1 MPLQH
6 ITIELLPVNNAASIG
21 NVSPQASGKTVADT
35 TKPIVSITTPSNLA
49 TVSHGNIVVKGT
61 ASDDTGGSSVKTI
74 AVEVDSGSFVTATP
88 SAPGNWSTWSITVN
102 IFRAGSHTLT
112 ARATDNA
119 GNIGT
124 NKITILAT

>member
-1 MPLQH
+1 
-6 ITIELLPVNNAASIG
+6 VNNAASIG
-21 NVSPQASGKTVADT
+21 DVSAQASGKTVADT
-35 TKPIVSITTPSNLA
+35 TKPIVSITTPSKS
-49 TVSHGNIVVKGT
+49 VSHGNIVVKGT
-61 ASDDTGGSSVKTI
+61 ASDDPGGSNVNTV

-102 IFRAGSHTLT
+102 ISTTGNHTLT

-124 NKITILAT
+124 NKITIRTT

>member
-1 MPLQH
+1 
-6 ITIELLPVNNAASIG
+6 VNNATSIDD
-21 NVSPQASGKTVADT
+21 VSAQASGKTVADT
-35 TKPIVSITTPSNLA
+35 TKPVVSITTPSNLA
-49 TVSHGNIVVKGT
+49 SVSHGKIVVKGT
-61 ASDDTGGSSVKTI
+61 ASDDPGGSGVKTV

-102 IFRAGSHTLT
+102 IPRSGSHTLT

-124 NKITILAT
+124 NKITITVT